1 MQYRAFKSE
10 DDCENNL
17 LKELKNERFLDITG
31 GKAEYVREQLVIKN
45 YGGKALVRGGKFKT
59 LEGEK
64 FPRTVIWEFPNF
76 QKAIECHNSKIYQD
90 GWKLAKQTTVRNLQI
105 VEAFNIE

>member
-1 MQYRAFKSE
+1 MKAYWIATYKTIGNFK
-10 DDCENNL
+10 NL
-17 LKELKNERFLDITG
+17 QKYA
-31 GKAEYVREQLVIKN
+31 KAVLPIIKN

>member
-1 MQYRAFKSE
+1 MKAYWIATYKTIENFK
-10 DDCENNL
+10 NL
-17 LKELKNERFLDITG
+17 QKY
-31 GKAEYVREQLVIKN
+31 AEAVLPIIKN

-64 FPRTVIWEFPNF
+64 FPRTVIWEFPSF
-76 QKAIECHNSKIYQD
+76 QKALECHNSKIYQD

>member
-45 YGGKALVRGGKFKT
+45 YGGFVKIRCVRIFTGSLTGS
-59 LEGEK
+59 LS
-64 FPRTVIWEFPNF
+64 
-76 QKAIECHNSKIYQD
+76 Q
-90 GWKLAKQTTVRNLQI
+90 
-105 VEAFNIE
+105 